1 MQREHQK
8 TFWIQLV
15 LAGLALAL
23 MLCACTASGIS
34 MFFYTW
40 GGDMARGGGITP
52 SGNTQVDDL
61 EIRIGVLEQEQ
72 ASLLR
77 TIAWTLDMKLYYITG
92 AALFISSLAA
102 FFGWKTYDDLEK
114 VIKERVNSALE
125 QALYQLDPTY
135 LPIHIY
141 KGRVR
146 RNIQEGETPRSA
158 ARMGLLDVDK
168 RLKLTG
174 LLNREYIAYLDK
186 VTQTGITIIP
196 IDDEADEDE
205 FIQFINEGKVKIS
218 SEDAGFILYAPY
230 GYTIKQAH
238 NAFENT
244 TIANMPATVASMVLV
259 VGRGLKNREGIL
271 AKKEEKI

>member
-1 MQREHQK
+1 MQREQQK
-8 TFWIQLV
+8 TFKIQLV
-15 LAGLALAL
+15 LVGLALAL
-23 MLCACTASGIS
+23 ILCACIASGIS

-40 GGDMARGGGITP
+40 GGDMARSGISP
-52 SGNTQVDDL
+52 SGNTQVDEL

-114 VIKERVNSALE
+114 VIKRRVNVALE
-125 QALYQLDPTY
+125 EALYQLDPTY

-146 RNIQEGETPRSA
+146 RNIPEGELPRST

-174 LLNREYIAYLDK
+174 LLNKEYITYLDK

-196 IDDEADEDE
+196 IDDEADEEE
-205 FIQFINEGKVKIS
+205 FIQFINEVKVKINP
-218 SEDAGFILYAPY
+218 ENAGFILYAPF
-230 GYTIKQAH
+230 GYTIKQAQS
-238 NAFENT
+238 AFENT
-244 TIANMPATVASMVLV
+244 AIANMPATVASMVLV
-259 VGRGLKNREGIL
+259 VGRGLKNREGIPV
-271 AKKEEKI
+271 KKEEKI